1 MKKKYL
7 LIKLFFI
14 MMISFL
20 ILASIV
26 IPSVAEESKVDNENI
41 TVEFPEVIETTD
53 IRNLLRSA
61 SDITVVDVTGLIL
74 GKETQHE
81 RIHIQQHGQQEVNHV
96 YKVIIIQKHAHVVIH
111 LQGTNHAFGME
122 VVIIWMVFNICI
134 LRNAKFVVH
143 I

>member
-1 MKKKYL
+1 MMKTCIGMNVWLVEKNNKKL
-7 LIKLFFI
+7 
-14 MMISFL
+14 
-20 ILASIV
+20 
-26 IPSVAEESKVDNENI
+26 
-41 TVEFPEVIETTD
+41 
-53 IRNLLRSA
+53 
-61 SDITVVDVTGLIL
+61 
-74 GKETQHE
+74 
-81 RIHIQQHGQQEVNHV
+81 RIHIQQHGQKEVNHV